1 MDSLNNDSFLDM
13 TDEDVDNLLLGV
25 EINDDENNSEELC
38 INCNSSNI
46 IIDEINSCKVCE
58 DCGL

>member
-25 EINDDENNSEELC
+25 EINDDENNSEELY
-38 INCNSSNI
+38 
-46 IIDEINSCKVCE
+46 
-58 DCGL
+58 